1 VLAAAGFGSRRR
13 CEQLID
19 EGRVSV
25 DGKIVTHQG
34 VRVNPREVVIRVDD
48 QRIAAPADT
57 VVLAMNK
64 PVGFLTAM
72 SDDRGRP
79 CVGDIVHESEFGVG
93 SGVHQLAHV
102 GRLDA
107 DTEGVLLFTN
117 DGDLS
122 HLLTH
127 PSFGVSKTYVA
138 GVTGVMRPGDIK
150 RLKQGI
156 KIDDRP
162 VVVESAKIL
171 DTSHI
176 GSLVE
181 LTIHEGRNRIV
192 RRLLAELG
200 FPVESLIRTRFG
212 SVNLGRLRSGDI
224 RSLSEAE
231 IAGLMDAAEQ
241 RK

>member
-1 VLAAAGFGSRRR
+1 
-13 CEQLID
+13 
-19 EGRVSV
+19 
-25 DGKIVTHQG
+25 
-34 VRVNPREVVIRVDD
+34 
-48 QRIAAPADT
+48 
-57 VVLAMNK
+57 MY
-64 PVGFLTAM
+64 
-72 SDDRGRP
+72 
-79 CVGDIVHESEFGVG
+79 ESEFGVG